1 MKSITIQSFSL
12 EFLRLNKQV
21 RINQLRL
28 RGDEIS
34 ETVYVKTKKFNVGQT
49 KMFFREINRTAK
61 KQN

>member
-1 MKSITIQSFSL
+1 MKSIAIQSFSL